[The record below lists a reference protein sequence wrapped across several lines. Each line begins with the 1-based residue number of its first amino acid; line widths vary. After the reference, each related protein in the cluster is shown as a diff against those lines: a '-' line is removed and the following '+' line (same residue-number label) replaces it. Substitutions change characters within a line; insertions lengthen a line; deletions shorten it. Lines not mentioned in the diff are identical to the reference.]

1 MKKKTIGFLTAV
13 CSALVLAACSNDRV
27 DSNDQIIIY
36 SNADDEA
43 VEVMQNTLND
53 KGFEGEYTIQS
64 VGTSELGG
72 KLLAEGTSIE
82 ADLVTMASYYIDS
95 AETQNDQF
103 IELTSSQV
111 LTDEMSNVQLP
122 ILGNVGSIFV
132 NTEMLAQK
140 ELDTPTSLKDLTDPQ
155 YKDLISIPNIM
166 DSSTGW
172 LLVQAIVAEYGEE
185 EGQQILADLIQNVGP
200 HLESSGSGPIKKVK
214 TGEVPI
220 GFGLRSQAVDAKEE
234 GLPIEYI
241 DPTEGNFS
249 LVESVAVID
258 KEDDE
263 KEKKAQEMAL
273 IIAKDAREGLL
284 EQYPVV
290 LYEGETV
297 ADEPTFLKK
306 WETTLTVELLQ
317 QHQAIFEN
325 AKE

>member
-1 MKKKTIGFLTAV
+1 MMKKAVGFLTVA
-13 CSALVLAACSNDRV
+13 CSAFLIAACSSGSA
-27 DSNDQIIIY
+27 DSKDQVIIY

-43 VEVMQNTLND
+43 IEVMQNTLND
-53 KGFEGEYTIQS
+53 RGFEGEYIIQS

-82 ADLVTMASYYIDS
+82 ADVITMASYYIDS
-95 AETQNDQF
+95 AEEQNDMF
-103 IELTSSQV
+103 IDLTSSHV
-111 LTDEMSNVQLP
+111 LIDEMSKVQLP

-140 ELDTPTSLKDLTDPQ
+140 GLDTPTSLKELTNPQ
-155 YKDLISIPNIM
+155 YKDLISIPNIL

-172 LLVQAIVAEYGEE
+172 LLVQAVIAEYGEK
-185 EGQQILADLIQNVGP
+185 EGQQILADLIKNVGP

-220 GFGLRSQAVDAKEE
+220 GFGLRAQAIDAKEE
-234 GLPIEYI
+234 GIPIDYI
-241 DPTEGNFS
+241 DPTEGNYS

-263 KEKKAQEMAL
+263 KEKKAKEIAL
-273 IIAKDAREGLL
+273 TFAKEAREGLL
-284 EQYPVV
+284 EQYPVA
-290 LYEGETV
+290 LYKGETV
-297 ADEPTFLKK
+297 ADEPAFLKK

-317 QHQAIFEN
+317 HHQAIFEA
-325 AKE
+325 AKQ

>member
-1 MKKKTIGFLTAV
+1 MNKKAMGFLTVAS
-13 CSALVLAACSNDRV
+13 SAIVLAACSGGSAN
-27 DSNDQIIIY
+27 SNDQIIIY

-43 VEVMQNTLND
+43 IEVMQNTLND
-53 KGFEGEYTIQS
+53 KGFKGEYIIQS

-72 KLLAEGTSIE
+72 KLLAEGKSIE
-82 ADLVTMASYYIDS
+82 ADVVTMASYYIDS
-95 AETQNDQF
+95 ADAQHEMF
-103 IELTSSQV
+103 IDLTSSQA
-111 LTDEMSNVQLP
+111 LIDEMSSIQLP
-122 ILGNVGSIFV
+122 ILGNSGSIFI

-140 ELDTPTSLKDLTDPQ
+140 GLDTPTSLKDLTDPK

-172 LLVQAIVAEYGEE
+172 LLVQAVIAEYGEQ

-220 GFGLRSQAVDAKEE
+220 GFGLRAQAIDAKDE
-234 GLPIEYI
+234 GLPIDYI
-241 DPTEGNFS
+241 DPIEGNYS

-263 KEKKAQEMAL
+263 KEKKAQE
-273 IIAKDAREGLL
+273 IAITIANEAREQLL
-284 EQYPVV
+284 AQYPVA

-297 ADEPTFLKK
+297 NDEPAYLKK
-306 WETTLTVELLQ
+306 WATTLTVELLQ
-317 QHQAIFEN
+317 QHQAIFEA
-325 AKE
+325 AK